1 MRKSTLTPRPGRL
14 VAAFTLIELLVVIA
28 IIGILASLL
37 LSEFGVIGERSHE
50 TVTLSN
56 MRQFGA
62 AAILYAGDNNF
73 RLPSRVTGNDPTTGN
88 AQNKWPVLLHPYIE
102 DLRAYTSPIPS
113 INGKTYNITDPKL
126 LLSNSANNTSYI
138 INGYNDVNQ
147 ANPLTASSVPPQ
159 LNNIPT
165 PAQTILFGIPYPQM
179 NQFYMDFS
187 EGAGNNNEVVNRG
200 AFGATSVWVF
210 CDGSARILNYN
221 TTEDMKAAPK
231 TSGDYTDW
239 LWLINKG
246 AANVIQ

>member
-1 MRKSTLTPRPGRL
+1 MRKSIPTLLPARPA
-14 VAAFTLIELLVVIA
+14 AAFTLVELLVVIV
-28 IIGILASLL
+28 IIAVLAGLL
-37 LSEFGVIGERSHE
+37 LSEFGVITQRSKE

-56 MRQFGA
+56 MRQFGMA
-62 AAILYAGDNNF
+62 ALLYANDNNY
-73 RLPSRVTGNDPTTGN
+73 RLPSRVTGTD
-88 AQNKWPVLLHPYIE
+88 QNGTVLDKWPVLLHQYIQ
-102 DLRAYTSPIPS
+102 DLRAYTSPIPPV
-113 INGKTYNITDPKL
+113 NGKSYTVTDPSL
-126 LLSNSANNTSYI
+126 LLSSTANNTSYI
-138 INGYNDVNQ
+138 INGYNDTNQ
-147 ANPLTASSVPPQ
+147 ANPLTSASVPPQ

-210 CDGSARILNYN
+210 CDGSSRLLNYN
-221 TTEDMKAAPK
+221 TAENMKAAPA

-246 AANVIQ
+246 AAGVIQ